1 MMLNKQGA
9 AILAAITLATAHA
22 PAAASEDGWND
33 AGTIARD
40 ALVVPAF
47 GIPLLDKDWDGA
59 LQAGGSIGAT
69 MLITAGAKEA
79 FPSLRP
85 DRSDDKSFPSGHT
98 SVAFAAAGTIH
109 NRHGWEAGLPAYL
122 VASFVGLSRVEARKH
137 RVGDVLVGAAIGA
150 GTAHLITRRKDDR
163 VQLIPWADTKG
174 GGVMV
179 AMRF

>member
-1 MMLNKQGA
+1 MSLTRWRLIA
-9 AILAAITLATAHA
+9 AAATLMTLPA
-22 PAAASEDGWND
+22 PALASEKGWDD

-40 ALVVPAF
+40 ALVVAAF
-47 GIPLLDKDWDGA
+47 GVPLLQGDWDGT
-59 LQAGGSIGAT
+59 LQAGGSVGAT
-69 MLITAGAKEA
+69 MLITAGMKEA
-79 FPSLRP
+79 FPTLRP

-137 RVGDVLVGAAIGA
+137 RVGDVLVGAALGA
-150 GTAHLITRRKDDR
+150 GTAHLITRRKNDR
-163 VQLIPWADTKG
+163 VQIVPWGDTKS
-174 GGVMV
+174 GGVAL

>member
-1 MMLNKQGA
+1 MLA
-9 AILAAITLATAHA
+9 LVTATAMA
-22 PAAASEDGWND
+22 TVPLPAAASEEGWDD

-40 ALVVPAF
+40 ALVVAAF
-47 GIPLLDKDWDGA
+47 GIPMIEGDWNGA
-59 LQAGGSIGAT
+59 LQAGGSIGVT
-69 MLITAGAKEA
+69 MLITAGMKES
-79 FPSLRP
+79 FPSTRP
-85 DRSDDKSFPSGHT
+85 DLSDDKSFPSGHT

-150 GTAHLITRRKDDR
+150 GTAHLITRRKNDR
-163 VQLIPWADTKG
+163 VQIIPWGDTKSA
-174 GGVMV
+174 GVVV

>member
-1 MMLNKQGA
+1 MLNARYRTIIA
-9 AILAAITLATAHA
+9 ACSLMAAPL
-22 PAAASEDGWND
+22 PAAASEKGWDD

-40 ALVVPAF
+40 ALVVAAF
-47 GIPLLDKDWDGA
+47 GIPILDGDWGGA
-59 LQAGGSIGAT
+59 LQAGGSVGAT
-69 MLITAGAKEA
+69 MLLTAGMKEA
-79 FPSLRP
+79 FPSIRP

-137 RVGDVLVGAAIGA
+137 RIGDVLVGAALGA
-150 GTAHLITRRKDDR
+150 GTAQLITRRKHNR
-163 VQLIPWADTKG
+163 IQIIPWGDTKS
-174 GGVMV
+174 GGVVV

>member
-1 MMLNKQGA
+1 MSLTRWRSIA
-9 AILAAITLATAHA
+9 AAATLMTLPA
-22 PAAASEDGWND
+22 PALASEKGWDD

-40 ALVVPAF
+40 ALVVAAF
-47 GIPLLDKDWDGA
+47 GVPLLQGDWDGA
-59 LQAGGSIGAT
+59 LQAGGSVGAT
-69 MLITAGAKEA
+69 MLITAGMKET
-79 FPSLRP
+79 FPTLRP

-137 RVGDVLVGAAIGA
+137 RVGDVLVGAALGA
-150 GTAHLITRRKDDR
+150 GTAHLITRRKNDR
-163 VQLIPWADTKG
+163 VQIVPWGDTKS
-174 GGVMV
+174 GGVAV

>member
-1 MMLNKQGA
+1 MSLTRWRLIAAAATMM
-9 AILAAITLATAHA
+9 TLPA
-22 PAAASEDGWND
+22 PALASEKGWDD

-40 ALVVPAF
+40 ALVVAAF
-47 GIPLLDKDWDGA
+47 GVPLLQGDWDGT
-59 LQAGGSIGAT
+59 LQAGGSVGAT
-69 MLITAGAKEA
+69 MLITAGMKEA
-79 FPSLRP
+79 FPTLRP

-137 RVGDVLVGAAIGA
+137 RVGDVLVGAALGA
-150 GTAHLITRRKDDR
+150 GTAHLITRRKNDR
-163 VQLIPWADTKG
+163 VQIVPWGDTKS
-174 GGVMV
+174 GGVAV